1 VLSRAATLS
10 AVASKKRKSGK
21 PAKRRQGKGLSGNP
35 QHRVQQLR
43 ERDAADLLRQQ
54 SRWAGSFGPG
64 RRTWP
69 WWAES
74 HERVLARVR
83 ATEWPTRLLDIEA
96 LSGRLAGDEFYERLS
111 APGPGTG
118 LTPAGWLRA
127 LAEAAIK
134 AMRADFAGHRK
145 EWPKLWAFCCGLAD
159 EESLDD
165 LDAGADVIAGHGPT
179 PVPGIPVPWYQPTAG
194 ADVLVARDAYGA
206 RFLLIAPFSDPG
218 QPADPDH
225 WYAWDLDWCVDG
237 LVVAAGAYG
246 STTQALA
253 EWRISAG
260 PSAAT
265 AELASCPPELG
276 IRLLDPALAGSPQA
290 ESVLGDEPAEFLRE
304 IPRLSRRA
312 GALTASLSP
321 LLPKKPSS
329 LLSDFRDSAIEDF
342 LGWHTEHAGQP
353 ADVRDQAEGALELLL
368 AEWGPDVPPDEQAF
382 YACSPHRIQACASI
396 LRDSYE
402 PDWVNKAL
410 PLLPDWTRWCASK
423 TALDAEAAERALAAA
438 RAEAAILASETHT
451 ITEDEAPFRR
461 AE

>member
-1 VLSRAATLS
+1 MASR
-10 AVASKKRKSGK
+10 KRKSGK

-35 QHRVQQLR
+35 QRRVQQLQ

-64 RRTWP
+64 RRSWP

-74 HERVLARVR
+74 HDRVLAGVR
-83 ATEWPTRLLDIEA
+83 AAEWPTRLLDVEA
-96 LSGRLAGDEFYERLS
+96 LSGQLAGDEFYERLS

-118 LTPAGWLRA
+118 LTPAGWLQA

-134 AMRADFAGHRK
+134 AMGADFAADGK
-145 EWPKLWAFCCGLAD
+145 EWPKLWAFCCGLAG
-159 EESLDD
+159 EESLEE
-165 LDAGADVIAGHGPT
+165 LEAAADVIAGRGLT

-225 WYAWDLDWCVDG
+225 WYAWDLDWCADG

-246 STTQALA
+246 SAAEALA
-253 EWRISAG
+253 EWRVFAG

-276 IRLLDPALAGSPQA
+276 IRLLDPALADSPQA
-290 ESVLGDEPAEFLRE
+290 ESVFGGEPAEFLRE

-312 GALTASLSP
+312 SALTASLGR
-321 LLPKKPSS
+321 LLSRQPSS
-329 LLSDFRDSAIEDF
+329 SPAGSLDSAIEDF
-342 LGWHTEHAGQP
+342 LDWHTEHAGNSP
-353 ADVRDQAEGALELLL
+353 DARDEAAEALELLL
-368 AEWGPDVPPDEQAF
+368 AEWGPDVPPDERAF
-382 YACSPHRIQACASI
+382 YACSRTGS
-396 LRDSYE
+396 
-402 PDWVNKAL
+402 
-410 PLLPDWTRWCASK
+410 
-423 TALDAEAAERALAAA
+423 
-438 RAEAAILASETHT
+438 
-451 ITEDEAPFRR
+451 RR
-461 AE
+461 ARQSCATATSRPGQ

>member
-1 VLSRAATLS
+1 MASR
-10 AVASKKRKSGK
+10 KRKSSK
-21 PAKRRQGKGLSGNP
+21 STKRRQGKGLSGNP
-35 QHRVQQLR
+35 QRRVQQLQ

-54 SRWAGSFGPG
+54 SRWAGSFNPG

-74 HERVLARVR
+74 HDRVQARVR
-83 ATEWPTRLLDIEA
+83 AAEWPTRLLDIEA
-96 LSGRLAGDEFYERLS
+96 LSGQIAGDEFYERLN

-118 LTPAGWLRA
+118 LTPAGWLQA

-134 AMRADFAGHRK
+134 AMGADFAADGK

-159 EESLDD
+159 EESLEE
-165 LDAGADVIAGHGPT
+165 LEAGADVIAERGLT

-194 ADVLVARDAYGA
+194 TDVLVARDAYGA
-206 RFLLIAPFSDPG
+206 RFLLIAPFSDPS

-225 WYAWDLDWCVDG
+225 WYAWDLDWCADG

-246 STTQALA
+246 STAEPLA
-253 EWRISAG
+253 EWRVFAG

-265 AELASCPPELG
+265 AELASCSPELG
-276 IRLLDPALAGSPQA
+276 IRLLDPALADSPQA
-290 ESVLGDEPAEFLRE
+290 ESVFGDEPAEFLRE

-312 GALTASLSP
+312 SALTTSLGR
-321 LLPKKPSS
+321 
-329 LLSDFRDSAIEDF
+329 LLSQEPTSPPAGSLDSAIEDF
-342 LGWHTEHAGQP
+342 LDWHTEHADKSP
-353 ADVRDQAEGALELLL
+353 DARDEAAEALELLL
-368 AEWGPDVPPDEQAF
+368 AEWGPDVPPDERAF

-402 PDWVNKAL
+402 SDWVDKAL
-410 PLLPDWTRWCASK
+410 SLLPDWTQWCASK
-423 TALDAEAAERALAAA
+423 TALDAEAAGRVLAAA

-461 AE
+461 PE

>member
-21 PAKRRQGKGLSGNP
+21 PAKRRQGKGLSGDP
-35 QHRVQQLR
+35 QRRVQQLQ

-83 ATEWPTRLLDIEA
+83 AMEWPTRLLDIET

-111 APGPGTG
+111 APGP
-118 LTPAGWLRA
+118 RH
-127 LAEAAIK
+127 
-134 AMRADFAGHRK
+134 RADTSGLAAGTDRGGHQSDARRLRRHGK
-145 EWPKLWAFCCGLAD
+145 EWPKLWAFCCGLAG
-159 EESLDD
+159 EESLED
-165 LDAGADVIAGHGPT
+165 LEAEADVIAERGLT
-179 PVPGIPVPWYQPTAG
+179 PVPGVRVPWYQPTAG
-194 ADVLVARDAYGA
+194 ADVLAARDAYGA

-225 WYAWDLDWCVDG
+225 WYAWDLDWCADG

-246 STTQALA
+246 SAAEALA
-253 EWRISAG
+253 EWRAFAG
-260 PSAAT
+260 PPAAT

-276 IRLLDPALAGSPQA
+276 IGLLDPALAGSPQA
-290 ESVLGDEPAEFLRE
+290 ESVLGGEPAEFLRE

-312 GALTASLSP
+312 GALAVSLGP

-329 LLSDFRDSAIEDF
+329 FLSDSRDSAIEDF

-353 ADVRDQAEGALELLL
+353 ADVRDEAAEALELLL
-368 AEWGPDVPPDEQAF
+368 ADWGPDVPPDERAF
-382 YACSPHRIQACASI
+382 CACSPHRIRACASI
-396 LRDSYE
+396 LRDSYD
-402 PDWVNKAL
+402 PDWVNRAL
-410 PLLPDWTRWCASK
+410 SLLPGWTRWCASK
-423 TALDAEAAERALAAA
+423 TALDAEAAGRALAAA
-438 RAEAAILASETHT
+438 RAEAAILASEMRT

-461 AE
+461 PE

>member
-1 VLSRAATLS
+1 MSVAGATLS
-10 AVASKKRKSGK
+10 GVASRKRKSGK
-21 PAKRRQGKGLSGNP
+21 AAKRRQGLSGNP
-35 QHRVQQLR
+35 QRRVQQLQ

-54 SRWAGSFGPG
+54 SRWAGSFNSG
-64 RRTWP
+64 RRSWP

-74 HERVLARVR
+74 HDRVLARVR
-83 ATEWPTRLLDIEA
+83 AAEWPTRLLDIEA
-96 LSGRLAGDEFYERLS
+96 LSGQLAGDEFYERLS

-118 LTPAGWLRA
+118 LSPAGWLRA

-134 AMRADFAGHRK
+134 GIGADFAADGK

-159 EESLDD
+159 EESLEE
-165 LDAGADVIAGHGPT
+165 LEAAADVIVGHGLT

-218 QPADPDH
+218 QPTDPDH
-225 WYAWDLDWCVDG
+225 WYAWDLDWCADG

-246 STTQALA
+246 SAAGALA
-253 EWRISAG
+253 EWRASAG

-265 AELASCPPELG
+265 AELVSCPPELG
-276 IRLLDPALAGSPQA
+276 IRLLDPGLADSPQGG
-290 ESVLGDEPAEFLRE
+290 SVFGDEPAEFLRE

-312 GALTASLSP
+312 GALTDSLGR
-321 LLPKKPSS
+321 LLPEKPSS
-329 LLSDFRDSAIEDF
+329 LLADSRDSAIEDF
-342 LGWHTEHAGQP
+342 LGWHAEHAGQP
-353 ADVRDQAEGALELLL
+353 ADVRDEAEGALELLL

-382 YACSPHRIQACASI
+382 FACSPHRIQACASI

-410 PLLPDWTRWCASK
+410 SLLPGWTRWCASK
-423 TALDAEAAERALAAA
+423 TALDAEAVGRALAAA
-438 RAEAAILASETHT
+438 RSEAAILASETHT

-461 AE
+461 PE

>member
-1 VLSRAATLS
+1 M
-10 AVASKKRKSGK
+10 
-21 PAKRRQGKGLSGNP
+21 
-35 QHRVQQLR
+35 
-43 ERDAADLLRQQ
+43 
-54 SRWAGSFGPG
+54 
-64 RRTWP
+64 
-69 WWAES
+69 
-74 HERVLARVR
+74 R

-96 LSGRLAGDEFYERLS
+96 LSGQLAGDEFYERLS

-127 LAEAAIK
+127 LTEAAIK
-134 AMRADFAGHRK
+134 AIRADFAGHRK

-165 LDAGADVIAGHGPT
+165 LEAEADVIAGYGLT
-179 PVPGIPVPWYQPTAG
+179 PVPGVPVPLYQPTAG

-225 WYAWDLDWCVDG
+225 WYAWDLDWCADG

-246 STTQALA
+246 SVAEALA
-253 EWRISAG
+253 EWRAFAG
-260 PSAAT
+260 PPAAT

-276 IRLLDPALAGSPQA
+276 IGLLDPALADSPQA

-312 GALTASLSP
+312 SALTASLGR
-321 LLPKKPSS
+321 LLAREPSS
-329 LLSDFRDSAIEDF
+329 RPAGSRDSAIEDF
-342 LGWHTEHAGQP
+342 LDWYTEHAGNSP
-353 ADVRDQAEGALELLL
+353 DARDEAAEALELLL
-368 AEWGPDVPPDEQAF
+368 ADWGPDVPPDERAF
-382 YACSPHRIQACASI
+382 CACSPHRIRACASI

-402 PDWVNKAL
+402 PAWVNKAL
-410 PLLPDWTRWCASK
+410 SLLPGWTQWCASK
-423 TALDAEAAERALAAA
+423 TALNGEAAGRALAAA
-438 RAEAAILASETHT
+438 RAEAAILASEMHT

-461 AE
+461 PE